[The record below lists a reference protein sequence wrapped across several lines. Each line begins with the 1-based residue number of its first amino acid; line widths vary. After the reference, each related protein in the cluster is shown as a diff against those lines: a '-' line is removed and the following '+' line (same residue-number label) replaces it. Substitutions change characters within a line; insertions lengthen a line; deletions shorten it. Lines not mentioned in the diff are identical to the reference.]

1 MFLPLPKCQC
11 IYVWF
16 LFPEKLLNLAVSV
29 SGADLPGWHGV
40 ATATLKIALPP
51 QLPPQLAALKTKKG
65 CGSSDICES
74 EFLIAVCKQMQH

>member
-1 MFLPLPKCQC
+1 MDIVDVVVGRISALQN
-11 IYVWF
+11 IHIDH
-16 LFPEKLLNLAVSV
+16 EA
-29 SGADLPGWHGV
+29 GADLPRWHGV

-74 EFLIAVCKQMQH
+74 EFLISD